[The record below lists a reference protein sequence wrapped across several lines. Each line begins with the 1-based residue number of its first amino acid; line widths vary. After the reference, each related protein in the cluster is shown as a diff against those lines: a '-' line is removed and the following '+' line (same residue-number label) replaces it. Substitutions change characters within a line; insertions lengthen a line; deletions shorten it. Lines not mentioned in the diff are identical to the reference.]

1 MEHDADAFREKLE
14 AAKGRGQEV
23 PKSAVRRVRGGPDRQ
38 WLYQCELLSEM
49 TSVSTG
55 ARLVALNN
63 GLKGLGQHGWELCAV
78 IPWDNDAL
86 LVFKRP
92 SFQ

>member
-1 MEHDADAFREKLE
+1 
-14 AAKGRGQEV
+14 
-23 PKSAVRRVRGGPDRQ
+23 
-38 WLYQCELLSEM
+38 M
-49 TSVSTG
+49 TSVSTA
-55 ARLVALNN
+55 ARLDALNN